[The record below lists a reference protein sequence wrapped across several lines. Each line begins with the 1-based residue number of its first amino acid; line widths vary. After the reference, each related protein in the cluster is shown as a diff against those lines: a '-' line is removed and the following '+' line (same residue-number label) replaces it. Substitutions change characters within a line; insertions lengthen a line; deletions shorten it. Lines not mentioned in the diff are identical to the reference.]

1 MTAAT
6 IIGVANFFVKGR
18 KASMVLIG
26 MQLVYLAY
34 KYQKDKNSQPKQVSN

>member
-6 IIGVANFFVKGR
+6 IIGMANFFVKSR

-34 KYQKDKNSQPKQVSN
+34 KYQKEKNSQPKEIEG